1 VTTKRKAVFLDRD
14 GVLVR
19 TEVRD
24 GKPYAALTLDTFEI
38 LPEAP
43 AAVWAL
49 KAAGF
54 VTVLTTNQPE
64 LARGN
69 VDSATMDAMHARLG
83 AEMPLDDIRL
93 CPHDSGEGCDCR
105 KPAPGMLLAAARDL
119 DLDLAASYM
128 IGDRWRDVG
137 AGRAA
142 GCATILIERG
152 YAEPERETPDF
163 TVADVAEAARLI
175 LARDGA
181 ATQERRDGAPAPA
194 GGTA

>member
-1 VTTKRKAVFLDRD
+1 MFLDRD

-24 GKPYAALTLDTFEI
+24 GKPYAALSLDDFEI

-43 AAVWAL
+43 EAVKAL

-69 VDSATMDAMHARLG
+69 VDSATMDAMHAKLG
-83 AEMPLDDIRL
+83 AVLPLDDVRI
-93 CPHDSGEGCDCR
+93 CPHDSGEGCGCR
-105 KPAPGMLLAAARDL
+105 KPAPGMLLEAARDL

-142 GCATILIERG
+142 GCATILIDRG
-152 YAEPERETPDF
+152 YTETEREVPDF

-175 LARDGA
+175 L
-181 ATQERRDGAPAPA
+181 ERESASY
-194 GGTA
+194 